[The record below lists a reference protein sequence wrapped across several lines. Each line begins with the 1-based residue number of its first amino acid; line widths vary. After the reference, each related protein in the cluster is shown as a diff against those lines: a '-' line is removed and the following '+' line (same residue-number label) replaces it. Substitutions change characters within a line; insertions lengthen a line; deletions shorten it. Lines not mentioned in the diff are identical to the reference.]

1 MHFFQHR
8 WWHTPSRT
16 VKQFLTNLTYLLVST
31 DTNFFCTI
39 GQNHQWSTYVALF
52 LFCFIL
58 GLSINNGTWFFS
70 RVWKRPWFSEIRVQ
84 IKRLSKGREGV
95 NNRRYLDNTVY
106 EQLMIEIEIN
116 SIEVYHR
123 ILLQKSIY
131 PLFSCL
137 HKSSIRLINIS
148 MNETSPFIL
157 FKIADIEMYREDIIV
172 FCTYS

>member
-31 DTNFFCTI
+31 DTNFFLHNWAKPPMKYICSI
-39 GQNHQWSTYVALF
+39 IFVLLY
-52 LFCFIL
+52 L
-58 GLSINNGTWFFS
+58 GTVHKRWNLIFS